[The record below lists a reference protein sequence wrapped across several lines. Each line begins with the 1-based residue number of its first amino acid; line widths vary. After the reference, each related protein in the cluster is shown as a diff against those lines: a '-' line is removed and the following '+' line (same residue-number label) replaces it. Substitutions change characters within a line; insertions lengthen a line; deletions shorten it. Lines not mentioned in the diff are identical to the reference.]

1 MGRTHT
7 GRSVFS
13 PWLDLVRRAGF
24 PAQAARGKLKYC
36 KQAETQM
43 RQRRITKTANSGENF
58 MNEQTKNE
66 LPLGFGMALAMDE
79 RAMEAFTRLGET
91 ERSRVLTEARN
102 ARSKREMQTIVS
114 RIAAS
119 NTGGAASG
127 GQATV

>member
-1 MGRTHT
+1 
-7 GRSVFS
+7 
-13 PWLDLVRRAGF
+13 
-24 PAQAARGKLKYC
+24 
-36 KQAETQM
+36 M
-43 RQRRITKTANSGENF
+43 RQRRIAKTANSGENF

-79 RAMEAFTRLGET
+79 RTMEAFARLGEA

-114 RIAAS
+114 RIAAG